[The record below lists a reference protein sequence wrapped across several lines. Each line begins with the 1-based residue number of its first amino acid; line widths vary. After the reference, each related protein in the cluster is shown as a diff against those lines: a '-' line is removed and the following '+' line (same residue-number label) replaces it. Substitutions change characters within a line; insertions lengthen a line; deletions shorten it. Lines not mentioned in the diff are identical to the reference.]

1 MSLLQPFEIDTVAE
15 LTDIDEPPRR
25 SIRVD
30 SLESQMAQLMERMR
44 IAVIYGGDKAADG
57 AVINQTHNPR
67 SWKSYRA
74 VAEDIAGALQR
85 IGFRHV
91 CLMPEDMQ
99 LGCRLIESGIHMA
112 WLNTGGVQGYNPMAH
127 AAAMLEMCGIP
138 YVGHDPLAAGMLD
151 NKHVFKRELQ
161 ALGIPNAPFV
171 LSHYGKGPFR
181 PEADLR
187 FKRVFAGYDG
197 PFVIKPV
204 SGRASLHV
212 HVVDRT
218 GDLCDAVAAVQ
229 RATENH
235 VLVEKF
241 LPGREFC
248 IAACGPVTAH
258 AGVLRRYEQ
267 PFVFSAVERVLLP
280 NERIFTSMD
289 VRPITTD
296 RVRRL
301 DAVSDARHLSI
312 LQILARKVFR
322 ELNLEALIRLDVRID
337 SEGVMEVLE
346 SNPKP
351 DLKFP
356 TPDGLSLVCAG
367 LPAHG
372 MSYDDLILS
381 LIADR
386 VDRLFSHRR
395 QAVSHLTALLDQ
407 P

>member
-1 MSLLQPFEIDTVAE
+1 MTLLQPDDTSTVADYS
-15 LTDIDEPPRR
+15 LTDEQPRR
-25 SIRVD
+25 SNRVD
-30 SLESQMAQLMERMR
+30 ELESQIAQLMTRMR
-44 IAVIYGGDKAADG
+44 IAVVYGGDKTAEG
-57 AVINQTHNPR
+57 AVINQTCNPR
-67 SWKSYRA
+67 SWKSYQA
-74 VAEDIAGALQR
+74 VAEDIAGALGR

-91 CLMPEDMQ
+91 HLMPEDMQ
-99 LGCRLIESGIHMA
+99 LGSRLAESGIHMA

-171 LSHYGKGPFR
+171 LSHYGSGRFR
-181 PEADLR
+181 PEADIR
-187 FKRVFAGYDG
+187 FKRTFGDYGG
-197 PFVIKPV
+197 PFVVKPV

-212 HVVDRT
+212 HLVDRT
-218 GDLCDAVAAVQ
+218 SDLCDAVAEVHHT
-229 RATENH
+229 TENH
-235 VLVEKF
+235 VLIEKF

-248 IAACGPVTAH
+248 IAACGPVTAQGGRLQRH
-258 AGVLRRYEQ
+258 KQ
-267 PFVFSAVERVLLP
+267 PFVFAAVERVLAP

-289 VRPITTD
+289 VRPITSD

-301 DAVSDARHLSI
+301 DPVSDARHLST
-312 LQILARKVFR
+312 LQMLARKVYR

-337 SEGVMEVLE
+337 SEGVMEILE

-351 DLKFP
+351 DLKLP
-356 TPDGLSLVCAG
+356 TRERLSLVCAS
-367 LPAHG
+367 LAAHG

-386 VDRLFSHRR
+386 IDLLFSQRR
-395 QAVSHLTALLDQ
+395 RAVTHLTALLDRT
-407 P
+407 

>member
-1 MSLLQPFEIDTVAE
+1 MTLLQPYDTGAE
-15 LTDIDEPPRR
+15 AVFTLTDEQPRR
-25 SIRVD
+25 SSRVD
-30 SLESQMAQLMERMR
+30 ELESQIAQLMERMR
-44 IAVIYGGDKAADG
+44 IAVIYGGDKTAEG

-67 SWKSYRA
+67 SWKSYRT
-74 VAEDIAGALQR
+74 VAEDIAGALRR

-91 CLMPEDMQ
+91 HLMSEDMQ
-99 LGCRLIESGIHMA
+99 LGSRLAESGIHMA
-112 WLNTGGVQGYNPMAH
+112 WLNTGGVQGFNSMAH
-127 AAAMLEMCGIP
+127 AAAILEMCGIP
-138 YVGHDPLAAGMLD
+138 YVGHDPLSAGMLD

-161 ALGIPNAPFV
+161 ALDIPNAPFV
-171 LSHYGKGPFR
+171 LSHYGSGPFR
-181 PEADLR
+181 PEADIR
-187 FKRVFAGYDG
+187 FQRIFGDYAG
-197 PFVIKPV
+197 PFVVKPV

-212 HVVDRT
+212 HLVDRT
-218 GDLCDAVAAVQ
+218 SDLCDAVAGVQ

-258 AGVLRRYEQ
+258 GGKLRRRDE
-267 PFVFSAVERVLLP
+267 PFVFAAVERILAP
-280 NERIFTSMD
+280 NEMIFTSMD
-289 VRPITTD
+289 VRPITMD

-301 DAVSDARHLSI
+301 DPVSDARHLST
-312 LQILARKVFR
+312 LEMLARKVYR

-337 SEGVMEVLE
+337 SDGVMEILE

-356 TPDGLSLVCAG
+356 TRERLSLVCAN
-367 LPAHG
+367 LAAHG
-372 MSYDDLILS
+372 MGYDDLILS

-386 VDRLFSHRR
+386 IDLLFSQRR
-395 QAVSHLTALLDQ
+395 RAVTHLTALLDR

>member
-1 MSLLQPFEIDTVAE
+1 MTLLEPYQTGAAADVA
-15 LTDIDEPPRR
+15 LTDEQLRR
-25 SIRVD
+25 SSRVD
-30 SLESQMAQLMERMR
+30 ELEGQVAQLMERMR
-44 IAVIYGGDKAADG
+44 IAVIYGGDKTAEG
-57 AVINQTHNPR
+57 AVINQTHNTR
-67 SWKSYRA
+67 SWKSYRV
-74 VAEDIAGALQR
+74 VAEDIAAALNR

-91 CLMPEDMQ
+91 HLLPETMQ
-99 LGCRLIESGIHMA
+99 LGNRLAELGIHMA
-112 WLNTGGVQGYNPMAH
+112 WLNTGGVQGYNPLSH

-171 LSHYGKGPFR
+171 LSHYGSGPFR
-181 PEADLR
+181 PESDIR
-187 FKRVFAGYDG
+187 FKRVFEDYAG
-197 PFVIKPV
+197 PFVVKPV

-212 HVVDRT
+212 HLVDGPQGLR
-218 GDLCDAVAAVQ
+218 DAVAEVHGV
-229 RATENH
+229 TENH

-248 IAACGPVTAH
+248 IAVCGPVTAQ
-258 AGVLRRYEQ
+258 GGRLRRHEQ
-267 PFVFSAVERVLLP
+267 PFVFSAVERVLAP
-280 NERIFTSMD
+280 NEKIFTSMD
-289 VRPITTD
+289 VRPITAE

-301 DAVSDARHLSI
+301 DAVSDARHLST
-312 LQILARKVFR
+312 LRLLARKVYR

-337 SEGVMEVLE
+337 SEGVMEILE

-356 TPDGLSLVCAG
+356 TRERLSLVCAP
-367 LPAHG
+367 LAMHG
-372 MSYDDLILS
+372 MNYDDLILS

-386 VDRLFSHRR
+386 IDRLFTQRR
-395 QAVSHLTALLDQ
+395 RAVAHLTALLDR